1 MEMQMNNVG
10 WISIYRKIMED
21 EIYLGERFD
30 KLHAWIDLLLLANI
44 KERKI
49 IKRGVT
55 VNISVGDVVM
65 PESEI
70 AKRWGWCRNSVHKY
84 IKLLESLD
92 KVTVSRNAIVNIIHI
107 TNFAKYQQH
116 HEQLDEQLKSPMN
129 TKGKGNFKQ
138 PREQLN
144 EQLSEQL
151 DEQLYNKEINNNNNN
166 NDVESARARDT
177 REEQFL
183 DELHNDGIW
192 ANVVC
197 MKFRLTADQLSA
209 RLDAFALDM
218 QCQAK
223 THGTLRDMKSH
234 FTNWLRIQIDNE
246 TKKQNYERNG
256 WQYANN
262 AVGKR
267 AAAEDERRRRQQE
280 AVDYLRDR
288 LGAAMQGTVQ
298 DTSGI
303 HDDLHPG
310 QAGDLLPF

>member
-1 MEMQMNNVG
+1 MEMQMNNG
-10 WISIYRKIMED
+10 WIKISRGITEHWLWED
-21 EIYLGERFD
+21 AERL
-30 KLHAWIDLLLLANI
+30 KWWIDLLMLAAWENKKKLVQGRLVEIERGQAIISVRSLQERWAKRDKKGRVLSKPSERTVINYLRLLEEDGMILRQNRQHQITMLTICNYERYQAHDNTCDNTSDNTSDNTYDNEIKNI
-44 KERKI
+44 K
-49 IKRGVT
+49 
-55 VNISVGDVVM
+55 
-65 PESEI
+65 
-70 AKRWGWCRNSVHKY
+70 
-84 IKLLESLD
+84 
-92 KVTVSRNAIVNIIHI
+92 
-107 TNFAKYQQH
+107 
-116 HEQLDEQLKSPMN
+116 
-129 TKGKGNFKQ
+129 
-138 PREQLN
+138 
-144 EQLSEQL
+144 
-151 DEQLYNKEINNNNNN
+151 NNN

-183 DELHNDGIW
+183 DELHNDAIW

-246 TKKQNYERNG
+246 SKKQNYERNG

-280 AVDYLRDR
+280 AVDYLRER
-288 LGAAMQGTVQ
+288 LGAAMQETVQ

-303 HDDLHPG
+303 HDDVHPG

>member
-1 MEMQMNNVG
+1 MEMQMNNG
-10 WISIYRKIMED
+10 WIKISR
-21 EIYLGERFD
+21 EIRN
-30 KLHAWIDLLLLANI
+30 HWIWQKPEYFQWWTDLLLSAEWTDTKRLVDSKVIELKRGQEIVSLRYLQQAWSKKNKKGEIISSPSRPTVIRFLNLLEQEEMITREKRYHQITVLTICNYERYQAKETNHVTTCDTTCDTKVKNI
-44 KERKI
+44 KN
-49 IKRGVT
+49 IK
-55 VNISVGDVVM
+55 
-65 PESEI
+65 
-70 AKRWGWCRNSVHKY
+70 
-84 IKLLESLD
+84 
-92 KVTVSRNAIVNIIHI
+92 
-107 TNFAKYQQH
+107 
-116 HEQLDEQLKSPMN
+116 
-129 TKGKGNFKQ
+129 
-138 PREQLN
+138 
-144 EQLSEQL
+144 
-151 DEQLYNKEINNNNNN
+151 NNN

-183 DELHNDGIW
+183 DELHNDAIW

-288 LGAAMQGTVQ
+288 LGATMQETVQ

-310 QAGDLLPF
+310 QTGDLLPF

>member
-1 MEMQMNNVG
+1 MEMQMNNG
-10 WISIYRKIMED
+10 WIKISRGITEHWLWED
-21 EIYLGERFD
+21 AERL
-30 KLHAWIDLLLLANI
+30 KWWIDLLMLAAWENKKKLVQGRLVEIERGQAIISVRSLQERWSRKNKKGEIISRPSKTTISNFLSILEQEKMIFVENRGHQITMLTICNYERYQANDKTCRDTDGDTDRDTDGDSNGDEIKNI
-44 KERKI
+44 KN
-49 IKRGVT
+49 IK
-55 VNISVGDVVM
+55 
-65 PESEI
+65 
-70 AKRWGWCRNSVHKY
+70 
-84 IKLLESLD
+84 
-92 KVTVSRNAIVNIIHI
+92 
-107 TNFAKYQQH
+107 
-116 HEQLDEQLKSPMN
+116 
-129 TKGKGNFKQ
+129 
-138 PREQLN
+138 
-144 EQLSEQL
+144 
-151 DEQLYNKEINNNNNN
+151 NNN

-183 DELHNDGIW
+183 DELHNDAIW
-192 ANVVC
+192 ANVVR

-234 FTNWLRIQIDNE
+234 FTNWLRIQIENE
-246 TKKQNYERNG
+246 TKQQNYERNG

-280 AVDYLRDR
+280 AVDYLRER
-288 LGAAMQGTVQ
+288 LGAAVQGTVQ

-310 QAGDLLPF
+310 QTGDLLPF